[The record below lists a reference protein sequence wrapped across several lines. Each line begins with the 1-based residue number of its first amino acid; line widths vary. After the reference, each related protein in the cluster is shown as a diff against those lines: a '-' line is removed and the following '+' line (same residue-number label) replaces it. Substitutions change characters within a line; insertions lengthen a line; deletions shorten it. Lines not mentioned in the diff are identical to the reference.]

1 MARSGHYELTLL
13 ERMPPAEALPY
24 AACEKR
30 RRGFLVA
37 YQEGLGKI
45 KCMGADDL
53 PNPFFRVLVARINAH
68 LAQHDLLNHTGRQA
82 GSTIQ
87 QALFFSSRI
96 PDEFCR

>member
-1 MARSGHYELTLL
+1 MAGLGHYELTLL

-30 RRGFLVA
+30 RRGFLIA

-45 KCMGADDL
+45 KCMGAGDL
-53 PNPFFRVLVARINAH
+53 PNPFFRVLAARINAH

-87 QALFFSSRI
+87 QAVFCSSRI
-96 PDEFCR
+96 PDGFFR